1 MGLQPALLAS
11 PLLDDFVPAPS
22 FVVEAKSAPRGA
34 PFRYDALTLKE
45 GVHPLIVGA
54 LCPAGAVGAHP
65 VGRGCPAQTW
75 DVPRA
80 SGVEQ
85 PIARP
90 AACDRSSRAACLA
103 GRTDVY
109 RGGPRA
115 GDEAW
120 GALALPCVPALCVG
134 EVGVGIE

>member
-1 MGLQPALLAS
+1 MGLQPALLAPPPVGVFICARS
-11 PLLDDFVPAPS
+11 PAA
-22 FVVEAKSAPRGA
+22 EAKCTPRGA
-34 PFRYDALTLKE
+34 SFRYDALALKE
-45 GVHPLIVGA
+45 GVHPFIVGA

-65 VGRGCPAQTW
+65 VGRGRPAQIR
-75 DVPRA
+75 DVSRA